1 MKITKSM
8 KGIVLMSCPLQSVID
23 SGVIY
28 SVSQQAIQ
36 SFSVLVSSPTVESGI
51 QSTKVLFRQ

>member
-1 MKITKSM
+1 MKMTKSM

-28 SVSQQAIQ
+28 SVSQQAI
-36 SFSVLVSSPTVESGI
+36 
-51 QSTKVLFRQ
+51 